1 MEDLVT
7 LGLQVEIPP
16 LTLVEWVSWGK
27 FFVLQFPHL
36 YNGEII
42 IILLAVERIKW
53 GKTLSIAPSM

>member
-16 LTLVEWVSWGK
+16 LTLVEWVNWGK
-27 FFVLQFPHL
+27 FFVLQLPHL

-53 GKTLSIAPSM
+53 GKMLSIAPSM

>member
-16 LTLVEWVSWGK
+16 LRLVEWVSRVK
-27 FFVLQFPHL
+27 FFVLQFTHL
-36 YNGEII
+36 YKREII
-42 IILLAVERIKW
+42 IKLLAVERIKW